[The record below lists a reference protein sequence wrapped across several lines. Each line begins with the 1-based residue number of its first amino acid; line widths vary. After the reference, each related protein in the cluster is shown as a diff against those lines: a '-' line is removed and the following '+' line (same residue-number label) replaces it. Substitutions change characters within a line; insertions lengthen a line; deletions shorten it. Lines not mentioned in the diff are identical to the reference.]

1 MEEDEVCVCENE
13 LEEDKVC
20 VCENELMY
28 SYSIFTL
35 HLNICML
42 LIKFIF

>member
-13 LEEDKVC
+13 LEEDKVS

-28 SYSIFTL
+28 SYSILT
-35 HLNICML
+35 LNICML